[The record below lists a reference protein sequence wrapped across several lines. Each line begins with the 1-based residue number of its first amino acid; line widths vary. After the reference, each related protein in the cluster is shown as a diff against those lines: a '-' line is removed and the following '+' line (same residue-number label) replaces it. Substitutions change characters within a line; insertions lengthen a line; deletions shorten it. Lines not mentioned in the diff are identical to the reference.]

1 LAISIED
8 AQLHHGK
15 LEVTAE
21 LGVGACFRLTIP
33 KRQDVTDF
41 VSPLPLAVE
50 KV

>member
-33 KRQDVTDF
+33 KRQDVTDY